1 MYRYSKKLLAPD
13 KVSKLPNIVY
23 NDKLIVMY
31 GVRMS
36 GQSFQL
42 HNRSSYARSY
52 STSRWTSAYNDN
64 GNENRIHQNTTSKLK
79 KSSFQQSMFIS
90 RSTINASL
98 FVTNGIMKNLIGL
111 QSNRVISSQNF
122 STTHFNFQHPNESLD
137 GMKYNSTLEPILDP
151 NLTVA
156 IKSDNNTVIDDQQLV
171 SVSEK
176 SDSAVLS
183 NTHSINES
191 SSPASSPASVTESV
205 ESENKELI
213 LDFLPDR
220 PAPLDASPASEYLGM
235 DPPLESLGLASWWP
249 PGRMQYIMEYLHSG
263 LGMDLPWWQVV
274 IITTLCVRMV
284 AFPLVIIS
292 QRNVARLNN
301 CMPQM
306 QILQDK
312 LSDARRRGDTY
323 DSAILGQEMQKMMKE
338 KNINPL
344 KNMIPITFQLP
355 LFMSMFMGLR
365 GMANLPLESM
375 MSGGLYWFKDLTVP
389 DPFYVLPAL
398 TATSLYF
405 QLRLGADGMTTQN
418 FGPMVKNFFKILPGM
433 LFLMTM
439 NFPAAMTFYWM
450 TTNFISVTQASILR
464 AEGIRQVFGIPKHIK
479 WDKNKLPVKEK
490 TMRESFRETLDNWK
504 VQGEIMDRRTVD
516 ARAFR
521 DAGTH
526 KPKRTFKH
534 DPTKPKAHLR

>member
-1 MYRYSKKLLAPD
+1 
-13 KVSKLPNIVY
+13 
-23 NDKLIVMY
+23 
-31 GVRMS
+31 
-36 GQSFQL
+36 
-42 HNRSSYARSY
+42 
-52 STSRWTSAYNDN
+52 
-64 GNENRIHQNTTSKLK
+64 
-79 KSSFQQSMFIS
+79 MFIS

-274 IITTLCVRMV
+274 II
-284 AFPLVIIS
+284 S
-292 QRNVARLNN
+292 
-301 CMPQM
+301 
-306 QILQDK
+306 
-312 LSDARRRGDTY
+312 
-323 DSAILGQEMQKMMKE
+323 
-338 KNINPL
+338 
-344 KNMIPITFQLP
+344 
-355 LFMSMFMGLR
+355 
-365 GMANLPLESM
+365 
-375 MSGGLYWFKDLTVP
+375 
-389 DPFYVLPAL
+389 
-398 TATSLYF
+398 
-405 QLRLGADGMTTQN
+405 
-418 FGPMVKNFFKILPGM
+418 
-433 LFLMTM
+433 
-439 NFPAAMTFYWM
+439 
-450 TTNFISVTQASILR
+450 
-464 AEGIRQVFGIPKHIK
+464 
-479 WDKNKLPVKEK
+479 KLP
-490 TMRESFRETLDNWK
+490 S
-504 VQGEIMDRRTVD
+504 
-516 ARAFR
+516 
-521 DAGTH
+521 
-526 KPKRTFKH
+526 
-534 DPTKPKAHLR
+534 